1 MSYIDTIDKYP
12 SPFEDVSNTGV
23 YYTEYNPALSSPD
36 EYTEPTLPLPPY
48 FTTDKKSTTTTAIKH
63 NANRKKMNGNNY
75 YNSSSVAAG
84 RSKITELTEPVVA
97 PSQIFYH
104 YNDAK
109 DWQLLD
115 TDLRPHRKTLINQ
128 FSLWC
133 LLAAFIEFLPFC
145 WTIVV
150 FSIWGISYEAVINLV
165 FFIHVLKSML
175 ILMKVFV
182 STDIYKYYGRISY
195 HWLWGIWSRTS
206 HVRGDKTLVMY
217 SVIYGYVHI
226 PMMLLFL
233 LIAAGS
239 YPLFTSSIAYWITW
253 PMAIVSIC
261 VGYITWCII
270 ISETGIRK
278 PLERYV
284 DFTRRDRERT
294 RERMIRES
302 PRVLRYPREVTIPPF

>member
-1 MSYIDTIDKYP
+1 MSYIDNVNKYP
-12 SPFEDVSNTGV
+12 SPFDDGNDASV
-23 YYTEYNPALSSPD
+23 YYNEYNPILSSQQEYTEYEDSLLFN
-36 EYTEPTLPLPPY
+36 
-48 FTTDKKSTTTTAIKH
+48 TDKKKAVSATTTTTTTKIKH

-75 YNSSSVAAG
+75 YDSSQ
-84 RSKITELTEPVVA
+84 SKLTEFTEPVVA

-115 TDLRPHRKTLINQ
+115 TDLRPHRRTLINQ

-150 FSIWGISYEAVINLV
+150 FSIWGISYESIINLV
-165 FFIHVLKSML
+165 FFIHVFKSML

-217 SVIYGYVHI
+217 SIIYGYIHI

-261 VGYITWCII
+261 VGYVTWCII
-270 ISETGIRK
+270 ISESGIRK

-284 DFTRRDRERT
+284 DFTRKDRERT
-294 RERMIRES
+294 RERMIRET
-302 PRVLRYPREVTIPPF
+302 PKVLRYSREVTAAPF